1 MQLQQDLEYLRSYMH
16 KVFYAILLNS
26 ASRDATL
33 KYIAEVL
40 QRNIRRQQMQVN
52 ERTVA
57 GDGFMLNLLSV
68 MQHLS
73 AKVSLNQVCPL
84 TQLLEVFFFATH
96 LSKGSSGRKQKCTQF
111 PTPFSGT
118 VFYALS
124 HGVIHFVRSVSFKNL
139 KMEVFDWLLKNFNQ
153 QESGFSS

>member
-1 MQLQQDLEYLRSYMH
+1 MH

-73 AKVSLNQVCPL
+73 AKVSLNQVWPL
-84 TQLLEVFFFATH
+84 AQLFEVFFFATDMA
-96 LSKGSSGRKQKCTQF
+96 RQ
-111 PTPFSGT
+111 
-118 VFYALS
+118 
-124 HGVIHFVRSVSFKNL
+124 RSVKETVSTC
-139 KMEVFDWLLKNFNQ
+139 MRCH
-153 QESGFSS
+153 

>member
-1 MQLQQDLEYLRSYMH
+1 MQLQSDLEYLRNYMH
-16 KVFYAILLNS
+16 KVFYSILLNS

-73 AKVSLNQVCPL
+73 AKVSLNQVWPL
-84 TQLLEVFFFATH
+84 TQPFEVFFFAVEVSERSRVDQH
-96 LSKGSSGRKQKCTQF
+96 L
-111 PTPFSGT
+111 
-118 VFYALS
+118 
-124 HGVIHFVRSVSFKNL
+124 VSFGQTNEFLPTMRSAL
-139 KMEVFDWLLKNFNQ
+139 KCVSDQ
-153 QESGFSS
+153 PCP

>member
-33 KYIAEVL
+33 KYISEVL

-73 AKVSLNQVCPL
+73 AKVSLNQVGPL
-84 TQLLEVFFFATH
+84 QYNSSLCIFETDGGPSKAK
-96 LSKGSSGRKQKCTQF
+96 LS
-111 PTPFSGT
+111 
-118 VFYALS
+118 
-124 HGVIHFVRSVSFKNL
+124 
-139 KMEVFDWLLKNFNQ
+139 
-153 QESGFSS
+153 